1 MNLPEKRRKAET
13 NLRTPEVTPWFY
25 AVEEYDLTPIGIS
38 SQGLR
43 GSALSGKLGHA
54 AAPVADLSAGPDLHH
69 RGPGVPTRERKSSLF
84 PRPVASISAWP
95 KRCEE
100 LPDDYQPI
108 DRQWDGEA
116 ARHRTGLRSAVGDGE
131 AIHEGASATW

>member
-1 MNLPEKRRKAET
+1 MWRLTLRPIRRLCGISCREQFSWRRLSSLLSRDSELLKSP
-13 NLRTPEVTPWFY
+13 RGFY
-25 AVEEYDLTPIGIS
+25 AVEEYDLTPTGIS

-43 GSALSGKLGHA
+43 GSARSGKLGHA

-108 DRQWDGEA
+108 D
-116 ARHRTGLRSAVGDGE
+116 
-131 AIHEGASATW
+131 